1 MSINATSSYM
11 SNADILAWMETKTEG
26 LYGHMRDAMDVAN
39 TRSDAESALDDV
51 KAELQNA
58 KNNGGDATAVTQAI
72 NDALAKYKDVPEVAE
87 VLQPMADKLNG
98 EYAKAAKDA
107 ATAQATAAALSNT
120 PNPGGAAGM
129 VLQAE
134 IDQANRDS
142 KPRAI
147 KLDSNDVDN
156 WAKQIGDKVDALGK
170 QDQLGLIQIQEF
182 NSQLNQAKQT
192 ASALMDAADKSS
204 SNIINHIS

>member
-1 MSINATSSYM
+1 MSINATSNYM

-26 LYGHMRDAMDVAN
+26 LYEHMRESMDVAN
-39 TRSDAESALDDV
+39 TRADAESALDDV
-51 KAELQNA
+51 KAQLQNA
-58 KNNGGDATAVTQAI
+58 KGNGNDAAAVTQAI
-72 NDALAKYKDVPEVAE
+72 NDALVKYKDIPEVTE

-107 ATAQATAAALSNT
+107 AIAQATAAALNAT
-120 PNPGGAAGM
+120 PNPGGLGG
-129 VLQAE
+129 LLLDEE
-134 IDQANRDS
+134 IRNAQNNS
-142 KPRAI
+142 TPRAV
-147 KLDSNDVDN
+147 KLDSADVDN
-156 WAKQIGDKVDALGK
+156 WTKQIGDKVDALGK